1 MAGEG
6 QAVPTT
12 AAAMTLPDQIEVLT
26 LDTARWLRDDSTEAL
41 MAAAVAVAIYFALVG
56 LRWGIVRVL
65 GGSGDV
71 TTWKG
76 FAGRII
82 RRTRSF
88 FLASVSAYSVIH
100 VVVPPGPLVAVI
112 DFVFVFSGAIQGAI
126 WLREIILAMVER
138 RAEASEDSAD
148 FASAIGIIRVLVN
161 IAVWALATI
170 LVLDNLG
177 VNVTALVAGLGVG
190 GIAIGLAAQ
199 GIFSDLF
206 AALSM
211 LFDRPF
217 RVGDTIQFG
226 TNTGTVEAIGLK
238 TVRVR
243 LLSGEQLVIGNTQLL
258 AQEVSNLK
266 RIEARR
272 VVLVLGVTYQTPP
285 EMLDALPGHIEALV
299 SGIENARF
307 DRAVFT
313 SFGAS
318 SIDFVVRFWIRDP
331 QAGLTNVRGDVLLAL
346 WDAFK
351 ANGIAIPFPH
361 REILMRTPV
370 VVQTE
375 PREDAPVPA
384 RQDDNLR

>member
-100 VVVPPGPLVAVI
+100 VVVPPGPLVALI

-318 SIDFVVRFWIRDP
+318 SIDFELVFFVDSADLQAMLRARHAIGVGLVRLFAKLGVEFAYPTQTTFTAAPDGTMIDPRVMVEVVP
-331 QAGLTNVRGDVLLAL
+331 KSA
-346 WDAFK
+346 
-351 ANGIAIPFPH
+351 
-361 REILMRTPV
+361 
-370 VVQTE
+370 
-375 PREDAPVPA
+375 
-384 RQDDNLR
+384 

>member
-1 MAGEG
+1 MSGEAGR
-6 QAVPTT
+6 VPIT
-12 AAAMTLPDQIEVLT
+12 AAIRTWPEQIEVLT
-26 LDTARWLRDDSTEAL
+26 VDTARWLRDDSAL
-41 MAAAVAVAIYFALVG
+41 ALIAAGAAVGLYFLLIGARWAV
-56 LRWGIVRVL
+56 VRAL

-88 FLASVSAYSVIH
+88 FLASVAAYSVIH
-100 VVVPPGPLVAVI
+100 VAAPPGPLMKAI
-112 DFVFVFSGAIQGAI
+112 DFVFVVSSAIQGAI
-126 WLREIILAMVER
+126 WLREIILALVER
-138 RAEASEDSAD
+138 RAEASEDAGD

-170 LVLDNLG
+170 LVLDNIG

-206 AALSM
+206 AALAM

-226 TNTGTVEAIGLK
+226 PNIGTVEAIGLK
-238 TVRVR
+238 TLRVR
-243 LLSGEQLVIGNTQLL
+243 LLSGEQLVVGNTQLL

-272 VVLVLGVTYQTPP
+272 VVLMLGVTYQTPP
-285 EMLDALPGHIEALV
+285 ALLEALPGKIEALV
-299 SGIENARF
+299 GGIAHARF

-318 SIDFVVRFWIRDP
+318 SIDFELVFFVDSADLQDMLAARHAIGIGLVRLFAELGLDFAYPTQTTFTAAPDGTMIDP
-331 QAGLTNVRGDVLLAL
+331 RVMVE
-346 WDAFK
+346 
-351 ANGIAIPFPH
+351 IAAK
-361 REILMRTPV
+361 R
-370 VVQTE
+370 
-375 PREDAPVPA
+375 A
-384 RQDDNLR
+384 